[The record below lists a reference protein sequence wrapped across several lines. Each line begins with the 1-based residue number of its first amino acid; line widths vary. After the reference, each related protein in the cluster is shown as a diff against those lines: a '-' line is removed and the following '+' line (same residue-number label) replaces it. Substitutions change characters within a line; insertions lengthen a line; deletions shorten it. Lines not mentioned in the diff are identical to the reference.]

1 MQDAV
6 LNFLRS
12 PFVPEVF
19 AQIAAGPP
27 DDRQLGTIPVVAAR
41 AFPFVVAIEDDFPV
55 KAAFVA
61 VIQLRVEFS
70 VGNAVV
76 NILDHR
82 QDGGNVMDHVRDF
95 CIADAAPCRFI
106 FKFRFK
112 GKFFEDIDGLA
123 DVDVVAVRV
132 VPLVGHV
139 LDDTEAGRIDFAEAV
154 RQVFR
159 RRAVQG
165 KADVRLFLPPLD
177 VGVEFV
183 HNAVGKPLSFRSR
196 MGAALREKRR
206 FVYADISQGQGR
218 VAAVHKFFNRFSRL
232 EASNGPIL
240 PVNGR
245 HVGRNLFEQFYA
257 QQQGL
262 FAQLQPFM
270 ENLEKLVFVAVGQ
283 NADLRQV
290 NRHDAHIEAAVELIA
305 APFVFPGAQ
314 EGAAAHGAEYVA
326 FVGFPHLLGRNIVGI
341 HALGRAFGSQLGQIE
356 IRAALAD
363 VVLVQYVYQFRK
375 GRRDVDVGLVFDA
388 LNALA
393 QQFLVDEGRFL
404 RVFVVRLEIHEQG
417 DEGSLAVRGHERINL
432 VLNRLDTVLNFLFR
446 PLPGY
451 FFSLFHIRLDAVDFL
466 LFFYDGFHVFVEGLA
481 DVRSQNAVDAVDG
494 LAAVLAAG
502 YLGDDLRRHRTGYLE
517 RLRRV
522 DFLAVD
528 DRAVGQHVFQID
540 EAAVEHRLDDV
551 IHVVE
556 MNGPAVVSLDD
567 VGGNE
572 LAAGNVLGHL
582 TGDQIALRRHDVAV
596 FIGIFIKDLEI
607 GVVQQAEDV

>member
-1 MQDAV
+1 M
-6 LNFLRS
+6 
-12 PFVPEVF
+12 
-19 AQIAAGPP
+19 
-27 DDRQLGTIPVVAAR
+27 
-41 AFPFVVAIEDDFPV
+41 
-55 KAAFVA
+55 
-61 VIQLRVEFS
+61 
-70 VGNAVV
+70 
-76 NILDHR
+76 
-82 QDGGNVMDHVRDF
+82 
-95 CIADAAPCRFI
+95 
-106 FKFRFK
+106 
-112 GKFFEDIDGLA
+112 
-123 DVDVVAVRV
+123 
-132 VPLVGHV
+132 
-139 LDDTEAGRIDFAEAV
+139 
-154 RQVFR
+154 
-159 RRAVQG
+159 
-165 KADVRLFLPPLD
+165 
-177 VGVEFV
+177 
-183 HNAVGKPLSFRSR
+183 
-196 MGAALREKRR
+196 
-206 FVYADISQGQGR
+206 
-218 VAAVHKFFNRFSRL
+218 
-232 EASNGPIL
+232 
-240 PVNGR
+240 
-245 HVGRNLFEQFYA
+245 
-257 QQQGL
+257 
-262 FAQLQPFM
+262 
-270 ENLEKLVFVAVGQ
+270 
-283 NADLRQV
+283 
-290 NRHDAHIEAAVELIA
+290 
-305 APFVFPGAQ
+305 
-314 EGAAAHGAEYVA
+314 
-326 FVGFPHLLGRNIVGI
+326 
-341 HALGRAFGSQLGQIE
+341 
-356 IRAALAD
+356 
-363 VVLVQYVYQFRK
+363 LVQYVYQFRK

-556 MNGPAVVSLDD
+556 MNGPTVVSLDD

-572 LAAGNVLGHL
+572 LAAGNILGHL